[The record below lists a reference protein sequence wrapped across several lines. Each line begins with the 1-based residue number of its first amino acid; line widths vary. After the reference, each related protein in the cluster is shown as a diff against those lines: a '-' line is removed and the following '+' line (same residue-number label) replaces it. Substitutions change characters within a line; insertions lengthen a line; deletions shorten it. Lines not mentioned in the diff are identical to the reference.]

1 MRNMVA
7 HARSCLLTCTKRDRV
22 SFASSTGWRYAFLNR
37 SFTTVGRPR
46 NVIVYTRCTSGHA
59 STSKQTMSDYNN
71 LMQVIGAAKLV
82 TYSLCSLREKRG
94 ASREGSVDVD
104 SSRERS
110 ITSTAGCRSG
120 CHNMRTTRSFVSH
133 MLRRFLSGSN
143 RKAASE
149 HFLAALSAP
158 PMAHVAW
165 QKM

>member
-1 MRNMVA
+1 
-7 HARSCLLTCTKRDRV
+7 
-22 SFASSTGWRYAFLNR
+22 
-37 SFTTVGRPR
+37 
-46 NVIVYTRCTSGHA
+46 
-59 STSKQTMSDYNN
+59 MSDYNN

-133 MLRRFLSGSN
+133 TLRRFLQRLQSQSCKRALFGCAKPS
-143 RKAASE
+143 
-149 HFLAALSAP
+149 LSAP
-158 PMAHVAW
+158 PMAYVAW